1 MGRIPL
7 IAAAAVFVVAHS
19 AHAATVSIVPQEGTK
34 RGNLFLSSGQGY
46 APIVKVTTAHTG
58 DTVMASGTGRAFVIY
73 EDGCKV
79 EVSAETAVV
88 SVQETSPCKGALIPE
103 MSRGTG
109 VGKYVV
115 GAALVGGAIAA
126 VALIGGSGGGDER
139 GTDKNPRD
147 PDRPDSPAS
156 P

>member
-7 IAAAAVFVVAHS
+7 IALAAVFVVAHS
-19 AHAATVSIVPQEGTK
+19 AQAATVSIVPQEGTK
-34 RGNLFLSSGQGY
+34 RGNLFLSRGQGY
-46 APIVKVTTAHTG
+46 APIVTVTKAHTG
-58 DTVMASGTGRAFVIY
+58 DAVMASGTGRAFVIY

-88 SVQETSPCKGALIPE
+88 SVQETSPCKAALIPE
-103 MSRGTG
+103 MSRGIG

-115 GAALVGGAIAA
+115 GAALVGGAVAA
-126 VALIGGSGGGDER
+126 VALLGGGGGDEK
-139 GTDKNPRD
+139 GSNKDPRD